1 MHVCTEKLCVFIC
14 LNYISTVNRV
24 VQTKKKHD
32 MNADLQIMCLSVHM
46 RLCYCVCVQLSHV
59 FFFCVCVYVCVCG
72 CVCTGVCDCDTA
84 TAADGVCGWHV
95 DQTPLHWVALGWTQ
109 RISLSH
115 THTHTHLLLS
125 SGLGVGSRVKE
136 LSDSFWINMTIH
148 NEHSATQGLHGC
160 SK

>member
-72 CVCTGVCDCDTA
+72 CVCRV
-84 TAADGVCGWHV
+84 ADGHLSA
-95 DQTPLHWVALGWTQ
+95 PSPIFLIHLSVAGYNFDTGGTMRNE
-109 RISLSH
+109 RIYLERIFV
-115 THTHTHLLLS
+115 T
-125 SGLGVGSRVKE
+125 
-136 LSDSFWINMTIH
+136 
-148 NEHSATQGLHGC
+148 A
-160 SK
+160 